1 MAKPTVQ
8 FLTQHVWPREWGEE
22 CLVIHTER
30 FTGKL
35 LKMKKGSRGGLQFHQ
50 KKDEADYILEGE
62 MLLEYDDGTGKI
74 LSKKLVKGDSVYM
87 PPGAVH
93 RETALTDCVIFEI
106 SNPVFNDRVR
116 MEETYGEKIEGGMP
130 STKVEDVKEGGP
142 EVLDALLNNP
152 QYQAK
157 K

>member
-1 MAKPTVQ
+1 MPTVQ
-8 FLTQHVWPREWGEE
+8 FLKQQVWSRDWGEE
-22 CLVIHTER
+22 HLVIHTER

-35 LKMKKGSRGGLQFHQ
+35 LKMKKGTRGGLQYHQ
-50 KKDEADYILEGE
+50 KKDEAGYLISGE
-62 MLLEYDDGTGKI
+62 MSVEYDDGSGKL
-74 LSKKLVKGDSVYM
+74 LSRKLGPGDSLYI

-116 MEETYGEKIEGGMP
+116 VEEKYGEKIESGMP
-130 STKVEDVKEGGP
+130 STKLEDVKEGGP
-142 EVLDALLNNP
+142 QVLAELLSNP
-152 QYQAK
+152 QYQLK